1 MCTVLLDDTLFLNF
15 VSLFSKIATLRED
28 FYSFSLPSL
37 TIKLGTMFNHVE
49 FPCFFVAW
57 EYYFMGI

>member
-28 FYSFSLPSL
+28 FYNFSLPSP
-37 TIKLGTMFNHVE
+37 TIKLGTIFNHVE
-49 FPCFFVAW
+49 FPCFFVA
-57 EYYFMGI
+57 